1 MKENN
6 NMDLSEQLQK
16 MAGRPA
22 GKKVTIEFNV
32 DELAFIAGTMKCITG
47 TNKRSKKEFF
57 NMAKSVNGQLYASMI
72 FIKIFAKCE
81 KDFKERVEELKNA
94 IKDIE

>member
-1 MKENN
+1 
-6 NMDLSEQLQK
+6 MDLAEQLQK

-22 GKKVTIEFNV
+22 GKKVTIEFNI
-32 DELAFIAGTMKCITG
+32 DELAFIAGAMKCITD

-57 NMAKSVNGQLYASMI
+57 DLAKNINGQLDASVI
-72 FIKIFAKCE
+72 LIKILANCE

-94 IKDIE
+94 IEDMK

>member
-1 MKENN
+1 
-6 NMDLSEQLQK
+6 MDLSEQLQK

-22 GKKVTIEFNV
+22 GKKVTIEFNI
-32 DELAFIAGTMKCITG
+32 DELAFIAGAMKCIID

-57 NMAKSVNGQLYASMI
+57 DMAKSMNGQHDASMI
-72 FIKIFAKCE
+72 FIKILAKCE
-81 KDFKERVEELKNA
+81 KDFKERAEELKNA